1 MIRTDGART
10 IAHYPPKAPAAC
22 PLPTT
27 GREHVKSV
35 RVASNRATTEN
46 ITALRE
52 RYPNADIIIPRRAA

>member
-10 IAHYPPKAPAAC
+10 IAHYTPVGPAAC

-27 GREHVKSV
+27 NRENVKTV

-46 ITALRE
+46 IAALRQ
-52 RYPNADIIIPRRAA
+52 RYPNADIVIPRAA